1 MAEFT
6 GVSRLL
12 SRRQLLRTAS
22 LAPVAA
28 LLPAMLA
35 GCDSMRAGP
44 TGSAARRF
52 FGAHEA
58 AVVQAATARLVPG
71 PADEPSEAEH
81 PGAREADVVG
91 YVDGLLAAFAVDPP
105 RVHAGGPVSDRP
117 AGGPDEMS
125 AFVPLSRVQREAWR
139 SRVQQLQRTYREGIR
154 RLDRLAGGDFTALA
168 PARQDHVLTSV
179 EVQPFLDAMFTHAIE
194 GMYSVPEYG
203 GNAGLSGWRDIGWP
217 GDRQPLGYPATQV
230 TRSDG
235 PDPVR
240 PGGAVAELLRLLDPT
255 WTGPGGG

>member
-1 MAEFT
+1 MTELA
-6 GVSRLL
+6 GPSRPL
-12 SRRQLLRTAS
+12 SRRQLLRAAS
-22 LAPVAA
+22 LAPLAA
-28 LLPAMLA
+28 LLPEMLA
-35 GCDSMRAGP
+35 GCDSTSAGP
-44 TGSAARRF
+44 TGTPASRF
-52 FGAHEA
+52 FDAHEA
-58 AVVQAATARLVPG
+58 AVVEAASARLVPG
-71 PADEPSEAEH
+71 PDDEPSETGH

-139 SRVQQLQRTYREGIR
+139 SRVQALQRSYREGIR
-154 RLDRLAGGDFTALA
+154 RLDRLAGGDFTVVDK
-168 PARQDHVLTSV
+168 ARQDLVLASV
-179 EVQPFLDAMFTHAIE
+179 EVQPFLDLLFTHAIE

-217 GDRQPLGYPATQV
+217 GDRQPLGYSARQV
-230 TRSDG
+230 ARSDG

-240 PGGAVAELLRLLDPT
+240 PDGAVAELLRLLDPT
-255 WTGPGGG
+255 WTGSGGG